1 MNLNNRDLIEAYI
14 EYISASKN
22 LSKNT
27 IKSYK
32 DDLVEFAK
40 FLKFKEVKT
49 IKEYELKKY
58 INYLSSKFSPKSHS
72 RKLSSLKGFFNYLF
86 EFKIK
91 DFNPVDIIE
100 FPKLPKSLPKFL
112 TEKEIKVLLDK
123 TYKDTSDKGLRL
135 SVMLE
140 ILYATGVRIS
150 ELIKIKKGDISEDF
164 SSILIQGKGGQHRV
178 VPLFGRAL
186 ISLRDYL
193 ISKKMDK
200 INNSFLFPSSSK
212 EGHITRH
219 RFFQIIKKLAID
231 CNISTNKVSPHV
243 IRHSFASHLLER
255 GVDLR
260 IIQES
265 LGHKDI
271 STTQIYTHIQANKIR
286 KVLNESHSLKKEI
299 KKLIKI

>member
-100 FPKLPKSLPKFL
+100 FPKLPKSLPIEFNFPNKRVEL
-112 TEKEIKVLLDK
+112 RVPINDGKSRLIIPKDGLIADGIEKLVYIVEKNKVKRKTVTLGQSFKDQIEIKSGVNEGDLVVI
-123 TYKDTSDKGLRL
+123 KGNENIRPNQ
-135 SVMLE
+135 SV
-140 ILYATGVRIS
+140 
-150 ELIKIKKGDISEDF
+150 KIKKN
-164 SSILIQGKGGQHRV
+164 
-178 VPLFGRAL
+178 
-186 ISLRDYL
+186 
-193 ISKKMDK
+193 KK
-200 INNSFLFPSSSK
+200 
-212 EGHITRH
+212 
-219 RFFQIIKKLAID
+219 
-231 CNISTNKVSPHV
+231 
-243 IRHSFASHLLER
+243 
-255 GVDLR
+255 
-260 IIQES
+260 
-265 LGHKDI
+265 
-271 STTQIYTHIQANKIR
+271 
-286 KVLNESHSLKKEI
+286 
-299 KKLIKI
+299 

>member
-123 TYKDTSDKGLRL
+123 TYKDSSDKGLRL

-150 ELIKIKKGDISEDF
+150 ELINPIAQELKNLQNNVHTIEK
-164 SSILIQGKGGQHRV
+164 HRLELGNEIHFLSNLP
-178 VPLFGRAL
+178 VPL
-186 ISLRDYL
+186 
-193 ISKKMDK
+193 
-200 INNSFLFPSSSK
+200 
-212 EGHITRH
+212 
-219 RFFQIIKKLAID
+219 
-231 CNISTNKVSPHV
+231 V
-243 IRHSFASHLLER
+243 
-255 GVDLR
+255 
-260 IIQES
+260 
-265 LGHKDI
+265 
-271 STTQIYTHIQANKIR
+271 
-286 KVLNESHSLKKEI
+286 
-299 KKLIKI
+299 

>member
-32 DDLVEFAK
+32 DDLVDFAK

-91 DFNPVDIIE
+91 DFNLVDIIE

-123 TYKDTSDKGLRL
+123 TYKDSSDKGLRL

-200 INNSFLFPSSSK
+200 INNLFLFQCS
-212 EGHITRH
+212 
-219 RFFQIIKKLAID
+219 
-231 CNISTNKVSPHV
+231 
-243 IRHSFASHLLER
+243 
-255 GVDLR
+255 
-260 IIQES
+260 
-265 LGHKDI
+265 
-271 STTQIYTHIQANKIR
+271 
-286 KVLNESHSLKKEI
+286 
-299 KKLIKI
+299 